1 MPSNKKQLTPEEM
14 AARVKEKMI
23 ESCPNVDLN
32 EFLDMDQLEKEIA
45 FELHTASLILKPT
58 KH

>member
-1 MPSNKKQLTPEEM
+1 MPSKKRQLTPEEL

-23 ESCPNVDLN
+23 ESCPDVDLN
-32 EFLDMDQLEKEIA
+32 ELMDMDQLEKEIA
-45 FELHTASLILKPT
+45 FELHTASLVIKPT